1 MNYGTLFINTYTP
14 IVLKYCD
21 INVYRLIKNYVS
33 NFTIYRY
40 KHNLLE

>member
-1 MNYGTLFINTYTP
+1 MNYGTLFINTYTT
-14 IVLKYCD
+14 VLKYCD
-21 INVYRLIKNYVS
+21 INVYRLINNYVS